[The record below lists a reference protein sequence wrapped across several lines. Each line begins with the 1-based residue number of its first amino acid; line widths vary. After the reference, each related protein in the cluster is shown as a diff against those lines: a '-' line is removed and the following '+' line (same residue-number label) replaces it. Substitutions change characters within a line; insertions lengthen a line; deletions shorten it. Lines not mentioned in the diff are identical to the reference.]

1 MSANPYRGEIRLALP
16 SGELLAVI
24 DANALRL
31 LMEDLEQT
39 DLNVALEEL
48 QTNALDRI
56 PRLLYHGVRSRIFL
70 TGADEEPPAW
80 EAFAAQLGQL
90 DFTQLVERVGLAL
103 NLGGDDEAED
113 QKKTESKDAVNR

>member
-31 LMEDLEQT
+31 LMEELNEHDLDKT
-39 DLNVALEEL
+39 LKEL
-48 QTNALDRI
+48 QTHALDRI

-70 TGADEEPPAW
+70 TGADEEPPKW
-80 EAFAAQLGQL
+80 EAFAAQVGQL
-90 DFTQLVERVGLAL
+90 DFTELIERVGHAL
-103 NLGGDDEAED
+103 SLGDDEE
-113 QKKTESKDAVNR
+113 QKKTESKGSGA